1 MTEGPSIQ
9 GSDLREPS
17 FQINPC
23 SSQKLLL
30 NLMLILSI
38 VASAFPSPTVELRS
52 VAVVYRPFPFDLE
65 GFSRSV

>member
-1 MTEGPSIQ
+1 MTEGPSIP

-38 VASAFPSPTVELRS
+38 VASAFPSPTEELKTGAAIYRS
-52 VAVVYRPFPFDLE
+52 FPFDLE
-65 GFSRSV
+65 GFSGSV